1 VQVSWGG
8 LRPRLLLVEDD
19 RQARRLLKELL
30 EAEGIAVVAEAGNG
44 FEAVQLAR
52 ELEPDVVLMD
62 LRLPGM
68 GGLEASRLIAE
79 SLPFTQV
86 IVLTAY
92 DGPLPTRSAQEAGV
106 YAYLVKGCSSQ
117 LMRDVIEQ
125 AWHFNAGIKTRA
137 QAASSTD
144 ATGPA

>member
-1 VQVSWGG
+1 VQSLWGG

-19 RQARRLLKELL
+19 VPARRSLKELL
-30 EAEGIAVVAEAGNG
+30 EAEGVAVVADTGDG
-44 FEAVQLAR
+44 FGGVQLAR
-52 ELEPDVVLMD
+52 ELEPDIVLMD

-68 GGLEASRLIAE
+68 GGLEAARLIAE

-106 YAYLVKGCSSQ
+106 YAYLVKGCSIQ

-125 AWHFNAGIKTRA
+125 AWHFNAGIKSRA

-144 ATGPA
+144 P